1 MVTNY
6 LSPSLLHKASSLPAA
21 NRLPLSHLLLFLT
34 QGFLFFLFVPQVP
47 KGVVHMARVPREPPG
62 REPSSSSPLVPTG
75 LQHHS
80 GWLGSLQPTC
90 RLGPHILPPLLLH
103 SMFLW
108 LRQSLC
114 LCTARVFLS
123 CSTPRGLSTLLCSL
137 PTQATKTA
145 GHVPCVPAP
154 SGLPVHLLIA
164 WPLLAHLTLCLCQLS
179 PLVSW

>member
-1 MVTNY
+1 
-6 LSPSLLHKASSLPAA
+6 
-21 NRLPLSHLLLFLT
+21 
-34 QGFLFFLFVPQVP
+34 
-47 KGVVHMARVPREPPG
+47 MARVPREPPG

-123 CSTPRGLSTLLCSL
+123 CSPPRGLSTLLCSL

-164 WPLLAHLTLCLCQLS
+164 WPLLAHLLTRRASCASGGLSTQLS
-179 PLVSW
+179 SMRLLGLIVRCVLHVQRLLPQAFPVIQHCYLPHSIPGDLE